1 MEDVA
6 GVEAEEEEAK
16 DGRWGAKAR
25 ELCRVK
31 WRSRKAFPRRFKS
44 IMSESDTAL
53 IIYTR

>member
-1 MEDVA
+1 MEYVA

-25 ELCRVK
+25 GLCRVK